1 MVTLCP
7 EFKRFFTIPDP
18 MLPNPMNPNFK
29 FDGEI
34 FLFNKDL
41 DMLLTSNGVDS

>member
-7 EFKRFFTIPDP
+7 DCKRFFTIPDP

-29 FDGEI
+29 LDAAI
-34 FLFNKDL
+34 PLSNKDFDIVL
-41 DMLLTSNGVDS
+41 MSTGVVS